1 MSRLWDTNDYWA
13 RAGADQLL
21 GRNPAVAPGLL
32 ADRLELD
39 APIDGDR
46 AYTNALIRELRKR
59 VDKGVRFWPDDDS
72 AADLHRELHAAT
84 ALDEGDADAPL
95 GSPANPYWWQRL

>member
-13 RAGADQLL
+13 RTGADQLL

-32 ADRLELD
+32 ADRLEGD

-46 AYTNALIRELRKR
+46 AYTAALIRELRKR
-59 VDKGVRFWPDDDS
+59 VDAGLRFWPEDDVPDI
-72 AADLHRELHAAT
+72 HRELFGAKAF
-84 ALDEGDADAPL
+84 ADDDETAPL
-95 GSPANPYWWQRL
+95 GSAANPYWWQRL

>member
-21 GRNPAVAPGLL
+21 ARNPAVPPGLL
-32 ADRLELD
+32 ADRLEGD

-46 AYTNALIRELRKR
+46 AYTQALIRELRKR
-59 VDKGVRFWPDDDS
+59 VDAGIRFWPDDDMT
-72 AADLHRELHAAT
+72 ADLHRELAT
-84 ALDEGDADAPL
+84 ATGFDPESDRAPP
-95 GSPANPYWWQRL
+95 GSPANPYWWQRF

>member
-21 GRNPAVAPGLL
+21 ARNPAVAPGLL

-39 APIDGDR
+39 APIDGDL
-46 AYTNALIRELRKR
+46 AYTRALIRELHKR
-59 VDKGVRFWPDDDS
+59 VDAGIRFGPDDDTT
-72 AADLHRELHAAT
+72 ADLHRELSLAT
-84 ALDEGDADAPL
+84 ASDEADADAPL
-95 GSPANPYWWQRL
+95 GSPANPYWWQKL